1 MSAYSLQALCD
12 SFGGAHLSSILI
24 SRILLR
30 FSDLV
35 CQSGEPI
42 LATRYS
48 RISRRRQHYSNHA
61 PRNIDTDQT
70 MLSISRIAFV
80 RLAYLPERVNT
91 LHRANSFAW
100 YPFYHIKQE
109 SSCRSKYLSAFTRH
123 FASATNHL
131 RKPQVTS
138 ILPSR
143 CAALSSLYC
152 P

>member
-12 SFGGAHLSSILI
+12 SFGDAHPSSILI

-91 LHRANSFAW
+91 RFIVRIALHG
-100 YPFYHIKQE
+100 I
-109 SSCRSKYLSAFTRH
+109 RST
-123 FASATNHL
+123 
-131 RKPQVTS
+131 
-138 ILPSR
+138 I
-143 CAALSSLYC
+143 
-152 P
+152 